1 MRQST
6 PTWRHFKRPASISC
20 AMNKCEAFKNFAA
33 SIVESSCF
41 SIGEGNTGATT
52 DLSAGAGGER
62 GGVEITDTG
71 AVEGLGADTRIGT
84 ESPSS
89 RSWSR

>member
-41 SIGEGNTGATT
+41 PIGDGNTGATT
-52 DLSAGAGGER
+52 GLSVGAGG
-62 GGVEITDTG
+62 GGVAITDAG
-71 AVEGLGADTRIGT
+71 AIEGLGAGARIGT
-84 ESPSS
+84 ASPSS